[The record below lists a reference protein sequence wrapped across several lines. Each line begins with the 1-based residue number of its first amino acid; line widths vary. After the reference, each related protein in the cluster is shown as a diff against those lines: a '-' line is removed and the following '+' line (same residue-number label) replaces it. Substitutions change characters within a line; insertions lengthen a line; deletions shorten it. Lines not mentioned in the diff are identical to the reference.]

1 MNVTEI
7 GNKPC
12 KLGKT
17 SITVL
22 NPETGKTCCVI
33 RNVQR
38 MSEERQARNLY
49 DVRQRHKGI
58 TPGIMQ
64 SCAVIDG
71 TDYYIANTRRIKA
84 LEMTANLGYESDAA
98 ALEKLKQEISCAQAA
113 GLEIL
118 YLNLQ

>member
-7 GNKPC
+7 GSKPC

-22 NPETGKTCCVI
+22 NSETGKTCGIV

-38 MSEERQARNLY
+38 MSEEKQLRNLF
-49 DVRQRHKGI
+49 DMRQRHKGI
-58 TPGIMQ
+58 TPKIMQ
-64 SCAVIDG
+64 SCVIVNG
-71 TDYYIANTRRIKA
+71 VDYYIANTRRIKT
-84 LEMTANLGYESDAA
+84 LEMTARAGYENDVI
-98 ALEKLKQEISCAQAA
+98 ALEKLKQEISYAQAA
-113 GLEIL
+113 GLEVL

>member
-22 NPETGKTCCVI
+22 NPETGKTCGIV

-38 MSEERQARNLY
+38 MSEEKQLRNLF
-49 DVRQRHKGI
+49 DMRQRHKGI
-58 TPGIMQ
+58 TPKIMQ
-64 SCAVIDG
+64 SCAIIDG
-71 TDYYIANTRRIKA
+71 TDYYIANTRKMKV
-84 LEMTANLGYESDAA
+84 LEMAANLSYESDAI

>member
-22 NPETGKTCCVI
+22 NSETWKTCGIV

-49 DVRQRHKGI
+49 DMRQRHKGI

-64 SCAVIDG
+64 SCAIIDG

-84 LEMTANLGYESDAA
+84 LEMTANLGYESDAI

-118 YLNLQ
+118 YLDLR